1 VTGPGAQTVL
11 VLGGG
16 PAGLSAAYALVQKG
30 LRVTLLDRAASL
42 GGGFGD
48 ERQPPPTLLGCHHA
62 TWRLLTAL
70 EFPPRSP
77 EFQQTGLEF
86 RLPDERIVRYPH
98 SRFPTPL
105 HSLFTI
111 GRFAGLSW
119 SARWRL
125 LSWLEEL
132 WEGSS
137 ELGTDLEYRTA
148 QEWLTSLGHD
158 VSLQQAIWNPLA
170 QWLTGNGL
178 RMLSADALAG
188 ALAPVFLRRS
198 SDSRIMIPLRS
209 PNVFFVEPILDRL
222 RRSGADVRPETQAMQ
237 LLYRQEHVTGVRLRD
252 GTVLEADWYVSAVSY
267 RHLTALLPERWL
279 TRFAYFQQISEL
291 TPVPRGVVRLVA
303 RQVTQAPRLML
314 LREGP
319 FQRVQVHPKEDGQNL
334 FTLIT
339 TDGQRRQADMGEQAT
354 QLLQATGLIRPST
367 EVSLIGNDEDAD
379 SVLSLAPGTKVRR
392 PIQTSPIANLLVA
405 GSWTDTGWPANLES
419 AIVSGERCASI
430 ISGTPLTA
438 Y

>member
-1 VTGPGAQTVL
+1 MTATGAQTVL

-16 PAGLSAAYALVQKG
+16 PAGLAAAYYLAEQG
-30 LRVTLLDRAASL
+30 LRVMLLDQATRL

-70 EFPPRSP
+70 GSPPRSP

-86 RLPDERIVRYPH
+86 RLPGGRIVKYPY

-137 ELGTDLEYRTA
+137 ELGTDLEHRTA

-158 VSLQQAIWNPLA
+158 ASLQQAIWNPLA
-170 QWLTGNGL
+170 QWLTGGDL

-198 SDSRIMIPLRS
+198 SDSRIMIPLQS
-209 PNVFFVEPILDRL
+209 PDAFFVQPVLDRL
-222 RRSGADVRPETQAMQ
+222 RRAGATLRPETHATQ
-237 LLYRQEHVTGVRLRD
+237 LLCRQEQVTGIRLRD
-252 GTVLEADWYVSAVSY
+252 GTVLEADWYVSALSY

-279 TRFAYFQQISEL
+279 TRFAYFQQLSEL
-291 TPVPRGVVRLVA
+291 TPVSRRIVRLA
-303 RQVTQAPRLML
+303 AQQVPRAPRLML
-314 LREGP
+314 LSEGP
-319 FQRVQVHPKEDGQNL
+319 FQRLQAHAREDGQSL
-334 FTLIT
+334 FTLVKA
-339 TDGQRRQADMGEQAT
+339 DGQSRLADAGEQASDLLKT
-354 QLLQATGLIRPST
+354 AGLLQPST
-367 EVSLIGNDEDAD
+367 AVSTIGNDEVGD
-379 SVLSLAPGTKVRR
+379 SALSLAPGTKVRR
-392 PIQTSPIANLLVA
+392 PIQTSPIPNLLVA
-405 GSWTDTGWPANLES
+405 GAWTDTGWPANLES
-419 AIVSGERCASI
+419 AILSAERCAAI
-430 ISGTPLTA
+430 ISGKPLPA

>member
-1 VTGPGAQTVL
+1 MTGTDAQTVL
-11 VLGGG
+11 VLGSG
-16 PAGLSAAYALVQKG
+16 PAGLSAAYYLAQQG
-30 LRVTLLDRAASL
+30 LRVTLIDRAASP
-42 GGGFGD
+42 GGGFVD

-62 TWRLLTAL
+62 SWRLLTAL
-70 EFPPRSP
+70 GATTRSP

-86 RLPDERIVRYPH
+86 RLPGGRIVRYPL

-125 LSWLEEL
+125 LAWLEEL

-137 ELGTDLEYRTA
+137 ELGTDLEHRTA

-170 QWLTGNGL
+170 QWLTGSDL

-198 SDSRIMIPLRS
+198 SDSRIMIPRQS
-209 PNVFFVEPILDRL
+209 PNVFFVEPVLDRL
-222 RRSGADVRPETQAMQ
+222 HRAGAILRPETQATQ
-237 LLYRQEHVTGVRLRD
+237 LLCRQEHVTGIRLRD

-279 TRFAYFQQISEL
+279 TRFAYFQQLGEL
-291 TPVPRGVVRLVA
+291 LPVSRGIVRLTA
-303 RQVTQAPRLML
+303 RQTAHASRLML
-314 LREGP
+314 LSEGP
-319 FQRVQVHPKEDGQNL
+319 FQRVQTHFKEDGHSHFIL
-334 FTLIT
+334 VK
-339 TDGQRRQADMGEQAT
+339 TDGQSRHADTGEQASHLLRT
-354 QLLQATGLIRPST
+354 AGLLQPST
-367 EVSLIGNDEDAD
+367 AVSIIGDDEVGD
-379 SVLSLAPGTKVRR
+379 SALSLAPGTKVRR

-405 GSWTDTGWPANLES
+405 GAWTDTGWPANLES
-419 AIVSGERCASI
+419 AIVSGERCAAI
-430 ISGTPLTA
+430 ISGKPLQA